1 MINIAQYKSEIVSL
15 MSSWR
20 KLYDSN
26 SHFVTD
32 GVVNPENWFKQ
43 DIRPMFLLKEA
54 YSDPSDDKIWDLSTD
69 YLCKYS
75 HSQSLWRTVSQFTEG
90 LFETKKDKIFPYN
103 ELNFSDEHQVKL
115 FNKIAVVNIKKANG
129 KRSSNL
135 SEINTIATN
144 QATLLYKEIKLC
156 DPTIIVCGYTFSAL
170 ENIVK
175 EIENSNTDK
184 VQNNFVSK
192 NNERGQKGEWYYFMK
207 LNGHDVL
214 VLDYFH
220 PSYRPP
226 YLMKY
231 YGLMGIYQM
240 ALNDI
245 ACKNIE
251 YKDI

>member
-1 MINIAQYKSEIVSL
+1 MRGRLMINIAQYKSEIDSL

-54 YSDPSDDKIWDLSTD
+54 YSDPGDDPIWNLSTD
-69 YLCKYS
+69 YLRKCS
-75 HSQSLWRTVSQFTEG
+75 HNQSLWRTVSQFTEG
-90 LFETKKDKIFPYN
+90 LFKTNKDKIFPYN
-103 ELNFSDEHQVKL
+103 EIDFSDEHQVEM

-129 KRSSNL
+129 ERASNL

-144 QATLLYKEIKLC
+144 QAELLYKEIKMC
-156 DPTIIVCGYTFSAL
+156 DPTIIVCGYTFTAL
-170 ENIVK
+170 ANIVK
-175 EIENSNTDK
+175 QIENSNTDK
-184 VQNNFVSK
+184 VQNNFCSK
-192 NNERGQKGEWYYFMK
+192 NYERGKKGEWYYFMK

-214 VLDYFH
+214 VFDYYH

-240 ALNDI
+240 ALNDV
-245 ACKNIE
+245 ASNN
-251 YKDI
+251 